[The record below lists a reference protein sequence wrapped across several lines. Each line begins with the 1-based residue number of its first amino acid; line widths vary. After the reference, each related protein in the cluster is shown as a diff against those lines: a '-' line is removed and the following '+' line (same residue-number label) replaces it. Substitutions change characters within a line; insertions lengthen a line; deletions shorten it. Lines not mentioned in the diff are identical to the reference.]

1 MNKKKLLFIVNVDW
15 FFLSHRL
22 PIAIEA
28 INQGYE
34 VHIATTIA
42 NELDSL
48 KKNGLIVHPINLHR
62 SRTGLISV
70 ISEFK
75 EILDIIR
82 LIAPNIVHL
91 VTIKPVL
98 LGGIASRIL
107 NVPAVVYAVSGLG
120 YVFLKKGVIAF
131 IIRKIIIYLY
141 QLAFRH
147 KNKCVIFQNDSD
159 QSMLSKLSLLSSNE
173 VELINGSGV
182 DLSVFTQQSFDSGV
196 PVIILAARLLKD
208 KGVKEFVEAAK
219 LVNINNN
226 RARFALVGE
235 PDFDNPASIQ
245 RYELENWKN
254 ERIIELWGHREDM
267 EKVIPLSTI
276 VVLPSYRE
284 GFPKILIEAAAC
296 GRPVVTTDVPG
307 CRDAIEKDIT
317 GIIVPVRDYI
327 ELAKKISFLLDNPT
341 ISRKMGNAGRLR
353 AEEFFDINKVVE
365 KHMKIYED
373 LLNRLLV

>member
-1 MNKKKLLFIVNVDW
+1 M
-15 FFLSHRL
+15 
-22 PIAIEA
+22 
-28 INQGYE
+28 
-34 VHIATTIA
+34 
-42 NELDSL
+42 
-48 KKNGLIVHPINLHR
+48 
-62 SRTGLISV
+62 
-70 ISEFK
+70 
-75 EILDIIR
+75 
-82 LIAPNIVHL
+82 
-91 VTIKPVL
+91 
-98 LGGIASRIL
+98 
-107 NVPAVVYAVSGLG
+107 
-120 YVFLKKGVIAF
+120 
-131 IIRKIIIYLY
+131 
-141 QLAFRH
+141 
-147 KNKCVIFQNDSD
+147 IFQNDSD
-159 QSMLSKLSLLSSNE
+159 QSTLTKLSLLSSNE